1 MCPRI
6 PRTHLTKDPRF
17 AKALESFILLRPK
30 PAATIIGARD
40 FIYAHFQLETE
51 STLMNSERK
60 DRVVPSG
67 LDTRLRENQNSGMAE
82 NAGNYMPLYHVNK
95 TTYLQRL
102 AYFWRVPRAR
112 RALTCAATV
121 MVAQQLTGI
130 NTISEFCS

>member
-1 MCPRI
+1 M
-6 PRTHLTKDPRF
+6 LMGSPRF

-30 PAATIIGARD
+30 PASAIIGARD

-51 STLMNSERK
+51 SKLMNSEPR
-60 DRVVPSG
+60 DRIPPGDLNTRVHEYQDSG
-67 LDTRLRENQNSGMAE
+67 RAE
-82 NAGNYMPLYHVNK
+82 NAGDRLPLYHVNK
-95 TTYLQRL
+95 TNYFQRL

-130 NTISEFCS
+130 NTISEFPPVYT